1 MTYALPV
8 ELDCRREAGIAGF
21 EPATVSSEVTGLY
34 NTAGCFDS
42 PRHIGERS
50 KFGLPGCQKWD
61 DIRPVIRAGKAL
73 GWVKSPNSA
82 PPAAAVFFLISGLG
96 WSHIIVERFRHRAAI
111 GIFYDLIGLIWR
123 QWHSCKQPGFARWPM
138 KFHDDSS

>member
-1 MTYALPV
+1 MQWSCFFAEMKSSRRVTGEIGVLTYALPV
-8 ELDCRREAGIAGF
+8 ELDRRREAGITGF

-34 NTAGCFDS
+34 NTAGCLVS

-50 KFGLPGCQKWD
+50 KFGQPECQIRD
-61 DIRPVIRAGKAL
+61 DIRPGIRPGKAS

-82 PPAAAVFFLISGLG
+82 PPAAAVSFLISGLG

-111 GIFYDLIGLIWR
+111 GIFY
-123 QWHSCKQPGFARWPM
+123 A
-138 KFHDDSS
+138 